1 MAPSRSAHVRLTS
14 TLIHFL
20 LCFVI
25 VMQMLGTT
33 TSLWTFDFETGVVEA
48 SLQEGFSLTADPIVP
63 TAPLSTPISSDIATR
78 LRSVLLETH
87 FFRPPHSQRP
97 PMALT

>member
-1 MAPSRSAHVRLTS
+1 MAPSRSAHARLTS

-33 TSLWTFDFETGVVEA
+33 TSLWTFDFETGIVAA

-63 TAPLSTPISSDIATR
+63 TAPLSTSRSGDIATR

-87 FFRPPHSQRP
+87 LFRPPHSQRP